1 MQSDK
6 RGVKIDFT
14 LVIQSNFKRWINKRI
29 NRIDE

>member
-14 LVIQSNFKRWINKRI
+14 LVIQLLK
-29 NRIDE
+29 DELTKESIV